1 MTEAFIKKY
10 ARKPMPRPAAPKSAS
25 KKRAAVK
32 S

>member
-10 ARKPMPRPAAPKSAS
+10 ARKPMPKAAAAKSTA
-25 KKRAAVK
+25 KKRAAAK